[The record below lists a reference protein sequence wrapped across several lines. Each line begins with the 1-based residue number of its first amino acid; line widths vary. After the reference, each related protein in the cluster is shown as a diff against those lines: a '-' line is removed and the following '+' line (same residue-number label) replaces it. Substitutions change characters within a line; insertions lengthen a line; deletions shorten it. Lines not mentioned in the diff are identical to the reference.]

1 MITHDEKDLRHAN
14 DSFPNSHPRKQL
26 APFQKKSLGCK
37 AINNESVVK
46 LWVAG
51 LRDRFVMFAVRG
63 SV

>member
-1 MITHDEKDLRHAN
+1 MITHDKQDLRHAN

-26 APFQKKSLGCK
+26 APFQKKSLDCM

-46 LWVAG
+46 PWVAG
-51 LRDRFVMFAVRG
+51 LRDWFVVFALRG